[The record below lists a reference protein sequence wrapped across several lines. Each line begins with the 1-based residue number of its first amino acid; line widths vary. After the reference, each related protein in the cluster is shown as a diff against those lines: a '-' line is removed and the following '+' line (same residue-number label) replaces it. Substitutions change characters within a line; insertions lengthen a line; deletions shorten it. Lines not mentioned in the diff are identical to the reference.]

1 MTQPAG
7 VDIRPYQPADRE
19 QVMAL
24 APRLTEWTAPWREP
38 AAVSAAVHGWIRDA
52 VDGAPDQ
59 DHAVYVAVQGDTV
72 AGVVTVGESTHYTG
86 QVDAYVGELAVATGM
101 ERRGIATRLMTEA
114 ERRAAA
120 RGRSFLTLHTGA
132 ANQPARRLYASLG
145 FREDDVRLT
154 KALGTAGG
162 QD

>member
-1 MTQPAG
+1 MNQPAG
-7 VDIRPYQPADRE
+7 VDIRPYRPADRE

-59 DHAVYVAVQGDTV
+59 DHAVYVAVHGGAV
-72 AGVVTVGESTHYTG
+72 AGVVTVSERTHYTG

-114 ERRAAA
+114 ERWAAA
-120 RGRSFLTLHTGA
+120 RGRSFLTLDTGA

-145 FREDDVRLT
+145 FREEDVRLT
-154 KALGTAGG
+154 KALGAAGG

>member
-1 MTQPAG
+1 MTQPAD
-7 VDIRPYQPADRE
+7 VDVRPYRAADRD

-24 APRLTEWTAPWREP
+24 APRLTEWVAPWRDP

-52 VDGAPDQ
+52 AGSAPGE
-59 DHAVYVAVQGDTV
+59 DHALYVAVRGDTV
-72 AGVVTVGESTHYTG
+72 AGVVTVGERTHYTG

-101 ERRGIATRLMTEA
+101 ERQGIATRLMTEA
-114 ERRAAA
+114 QRWAAA
-120 RGRSFLTLHTGA
+120 RGRSFLTLDTGA

-145 FREDDVRLT
+145 FREEDVRLT
-154 KALGTAGG
+154 KALGAAGG

>member
-7 VDIRPYQPADRE
+7 VDVRPYRAADRD

-24 APRLTEWTAPWREP
+24 APRLTEWVAPWRDP

-52 VDGAPDQ
+52 ADAAPDQ
-59 DHAVYVAVQGDTV
+59 EHAVYVAVHGDTV
-72 AGVVTVGESTHYTG
+72 AGVVTVSERTHYTG

-114 ERRAAA
+114 ERWAAA
-120 RGRSFLTLHTGA
+120 RGRSFLTLETGA

-145 FREDDVRLT
+145 FREEDVRLT
-154 KALGTAGG
+154 KALGAAGG